1 MKPDPVRLRA
11 CDSRRV
17 HDPVSK
23 TILST
28 QMLAAISL
36 VIPALI
42 PVLISV
48 LISVLILASSSPAR
62 ADADDWQVSGHAGIA
77 SVVVEGRDPLGLR
90 LGLGGQ
96 YGLDDAWAVRM
107 TASASR
113 HGVSEDP
120 ARALP
125 GGTIYAYSAFAG
137 FSYTLDVLR
146 LLPTFELGLGILGV
160 TGAVAKPHRAIG
172 MQAAI
177 GAEYLV
183 GPRWSVGAVA
193 EYVFAP
199 FDLISNALSG
209 NAVPQAFALCARVSW
224 IIH

>member
-1 MKPDPVRLRA
+1 MKPDPARLRV
-11 CDSRRV
+11 CDGRRV
-17 HDPVSK
+17 PRLVSK
-23 TILST
+23 TILPT
-28 QMLAAISL
+28 QILPAISR
-36 VIPALI
+36 
-42 PVLISV
+42 LISV
-48 LISVLILASSSPAR
+48 PMSVLVAVLVLAGSSPAR

-113 HGVSEDP
+113 HGVSEDS

-160 TGAVAKPHRAIG
+160 TGAVARPHRAIG

-183 GPRWSVGAVA
+183 GPRFSVGAVA

-209 NAVPQAFALCARVSW
+209 NAVPQAFALCARASW